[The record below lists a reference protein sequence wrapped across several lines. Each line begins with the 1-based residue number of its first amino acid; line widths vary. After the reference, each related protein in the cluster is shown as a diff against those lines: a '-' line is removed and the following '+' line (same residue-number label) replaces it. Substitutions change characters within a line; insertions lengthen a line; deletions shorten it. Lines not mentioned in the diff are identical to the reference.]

1 MYMYVH
7 SYMSGGQMCLLAS
20 LLYASVYI
28 FIFLFPTNF
37 ISVMIA
43 RVTDNLYSFFV
54 CREPSKRKLL
64 ISMGNFCNHT
74 GFHFE

>member
-1 MYMYVH
+1 
-7 SYMSGGQMCLLAS
+7 MCLLAS

-43 RVTDNLYSFFV
+43 RVTDNLYSFLSV
-54 CREPSKRKLL
+54 VNLVRESYSLAWAISAATLAFILSDKLFL
-64 ISMGNFCNHT
+64 GPALRT
-74 GFHFE
+74 